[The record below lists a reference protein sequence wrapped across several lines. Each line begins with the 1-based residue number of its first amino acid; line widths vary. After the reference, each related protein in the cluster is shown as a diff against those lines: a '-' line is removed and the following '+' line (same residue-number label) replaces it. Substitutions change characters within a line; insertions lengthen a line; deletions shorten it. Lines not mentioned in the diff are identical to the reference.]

1 MIDGPAA
8 FVQLAAWPG
17 PEQLSLPEQLGLP
30 GFVRGEW
37 HDDDPV
43 PLGIEPVEPPDAPAA
58 LDCVATVVT
67 DASHRLEVSS
77 PRVRWFRPRPVQE
90 PVRSYSQV
98 LGVVLPWQRAIWL
111 NIGYGSPQSLA
122 TTTAHEVVHHWQL
135 LRRGRWLDDLEF
147 DEREAEA
154 QRRAAVLVPKGTYRT
169 PRGRKGDAW
178 FEPARR
184 RYG

>member
-1 MIDGPAA
+1 MIDGSAA
-8 FVQLAAWPG
+8 FEQLAAWPG
-17 PEQLSLPEQLGLP
+17 AKQLCLPERLGLP
-30 GFVRGEW
+30 GSVRGQR
-37 HDDDPV
+37 DDDV
-43 PLGIEPVEPPDAPAA
+43 ALGIEPVEPPDAPAA

-111 NIGYGSPQSLA
+111 NIVYSSPQSLA

-147 DEREAEA
+147 EEREAEA
-154 QRRAAVLVPKGTYRT
+154 QRRADVLVPRGTYRT
-169 PRGRKGDAW
+169 PRGRKRDAW
-178 FEPARR
+178 FEPERR
-184 RYG
+184 RYP